1 MENWCFFSRHNNT
14 VVEVHD
20 LTICVILHFYWLFS
34 NIMCFRISSSR
45 VKFCILFKKTK
56 TFPLNFLRWS
66 GSHIRWGQPFRLRHI
81 TTGKYLSLLDDKS
94 LLLTDKEKADVKSTA
109 FCFRSSKV
117 WNQWSIIITGNN
129 SNLFSLIKKRTEY
142 N

>member
-1 MENWCFFSRHNNT
+1 MYCKVFSW
-14 VVEVHD
+14 VVNLYV
-20 LTICVILHFYWLFS
+20 LF
-34 NIMCFRISSSR
+34 
-45 VKFCILFKKTK
+45 LKKQ
-56 TFPLNFLRWS
+56 TFPMNFFRWS

-117 WNQWSIIITGNN
+117 WNQCSINITSSN
-129 SNLFSLIKKRTEY
+129 SSLFSKQNLGISYCINYRSLLHFH
-142 N
+142 

>member
-1 MENWCFFSRHNNT
+1 M
-14 VVEVHD
+14 
-20 LTICVILHFYWLFS
+20 
-34 NIMCFRISSSR
+34 
-45 VKFCILFKKTK
+45 
-56 TFPLNFLRWS
+56 NFLRWS

-117 WNQWSIIITGNN
+117 WNQCSIIITSRN
-129 SNLFSLIKKRTEY
+129 SNLFTKQDLDISYCMNFWSLLPKTPKNNLSII
-142 N
+142 NI